1 MNLKDKISSALT
13 PLLVIFLGLVLLLSP
28 DSASALVSN
37 LLGWILIAVA
47 IGWGISAVVS
57 SHRRFGKVACSL
69 VFAIAGGW
77 LHQNPLLLAA
87 TLGRFCGIFLVVQG
101 MQMFRR
107 GLSLLRILVVAA
119 GIGLI
124 LVPMSASRL
133 LFSICGAVVIVIGIA
148 MLFDLRKRPRIE
160 DGDNDPF
167 TVDPL

>member
-28 DSASALVSN
+28 DSASALISAIV
-37 LLGWILIAVA
+37 GWVLIAIG
-47 IGWGISAVVS
+47 IGWGISAVANS
-57 SHRRFGKVACSL
+57 RRRLVKVLFAL
-69 VFAIAGGW
+69 VFAFAGSW
-77 LHQNPLLLAA
+77 LHRNPLMLAA
-87 TLGRFCGIFLVVQG
+87 ALGRFCGAFLLVQG
-101 MQMFRR
+101 LQDLRR
-107 GLSLLRILVVAA
+107 GMRLLRILVVAA

-133 LFSICGAVVIVIGIA
+133 LFSICGAVVIAIGIA